1 MTQDYP
7 HIPGVG
13 PLPPVIYIAGPFR
26 GPHARIIEANVRRA
40 EDLSWEVWALGAA
53 AICPHTMTRFWQDSL
68 PDDVW
73 LVGDLA
79 ILAKCDG
86 VLLTPDWSRS
96 AGARA
101 EFKFAEE
108 RGIPIFYTLGELN
121 GWLREREEKNA
132 A

>member
-86 VLLTPDWSRS
+86 LIVTEDWMHSV
-96 AGARA
+96 GARA
-101 EFKFAEE
+101 EVRYAEE
-108 RGIPIFYTLGELN
+108 HGLPAFLTLEDLAFWLN
-121 GWLREREEKNA
+121 AQDGA
-132 A
+132 GM

>member
-13 PLPPVIYIAGPFR
+13 LLPPVVYIAGPFR
-26 GPHARIIEANVRRA
+26 APHAWAIEKNIRRA
-40 EDLSWEVWALGAA
+40 EELAWEVWALGAA
-53 AICPHTMTRFWQDSL
+53 AMCPHANTRFYQDSL
-68 PDDVW
+68 SDDVW
-73 LVGDLA
+73 LRGDLA

-86 VLLTPDWSRS
+86 VLLTEDWSRS